1 MPSPALEQ
9 LLILQDRDTRR
20 AGLEAQLAAVP
31 REVAMMEQ
39 KIAAEKAAIEAARA
53 GLKELEAKKKLLE
66 NDIALAEQ
74 KVAKYRAQQLE
85 VRKNDEY
92 RALGTEIDTAQ
103 GAIGLLEEDELKV
116 MFAIDEAKKN
126 FAASEAE
133 RTQVVAGHEA
143 RIRTLRERETNL
155 RTELQAAQTEVAAAR
170 GPVAEP
176 LRRAYDRLVNEHV
189 ALPVCVPIRDGKCG
203 GCHMKV
209 SAQVEA
215 DARKGDKITACE
227 TCRRMVYWD

>member
-1 MPSPALEQ
+1 MPSPSLET
-9 LLILQDRDTRR
+9 LLVLQDRDTRR
-20 AGLEAQLAAVP
+20 SGLEAQLAAVP
-31 REVAMMEQ
+31 REVSLMEQ
-39 KIAAEKAAIEAARA
+39 KIAAEKAAIEAART
-53 GLKELEAKKKLLE
+53 ELRDLESRKKLLE
-66 NDIALAEQ
+66 TDIASAEQ

-103 GAIGLLEEDELKV
+103 AAIGLLEEDELKV

-126 FAASEAE
+126 FAAGEAE
-133 RTQVVAGHEA
+133 RKSTIAGHEA
-143 RIRTLRERETNL
+143 RIRTLREREANL
-155 RTELQAAQTEVAAAR
+155 RTELKEAEAEVAKAR
-170 GPVAEP
+170 VPVAEP
-176 LRRAYDRLVNEHV
+176 LRRAYDRLVHEHV

-215 DARKGDKITACE
+215 DARKGEKITACE

>member
-1 MPSPALEQ
+1 MPSPVLEN
-9 LLILQDRDTRR
+9 LLVLQDRDTRR
-20 AGLEAQLAAVP
+20 AGLDAQLAAIP
-31 REVAMMEQ
+31 REIALMDQ

-53 GLKELEAKKKLLE
+53 ELRDLESKKKLLE
-66 NDIALAEQ
+66 TDIASAEQ

-92 RALGTEIDTAQ
+92 RALGAEIDTTQA
-103 GAIGLLEEDELKV
+103 AIGVLEEDELKV

-126 FAASEAE
+126 FAAGETE
-133 RTQVVAGHEA
+133 RKQAIAGHEA
-143 RIRTLRERETNL
+143 RIRTLREREANL
-155 RTELQAAQTEVAAAR
+155 RTELQAAQAEVAKAR
-170 GPVAEP
+170 EPVAEP
-176 LRRAYDRLVNEHV
+176 LLRAYDRLVHERV
-189 ALPVCVPIRDGKCG
+189 SLPVCVPIRDGKCG

-215 DARKGDKITACE
+215 DARKGEKITACE